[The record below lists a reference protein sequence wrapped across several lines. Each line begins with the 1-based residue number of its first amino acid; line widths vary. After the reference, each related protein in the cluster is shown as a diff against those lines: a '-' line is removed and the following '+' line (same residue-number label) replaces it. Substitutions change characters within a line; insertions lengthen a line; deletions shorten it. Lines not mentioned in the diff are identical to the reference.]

1 MIWEGERRMLHYALV
16 FFIVAILAALFG
28 FSGFAVGAAEI
39 AKGLFFVF
47 VFLFVVSFV
56 LGILKRTP

>member
-16 FFIVAILAALFG
+16 FFIVAVLTAIFG
-28 FSGFAVGAAEI
+28 FSGIAVAAAEI

-47 VFLFVVSFV
+47 VSLAAVSFV

>member
-1 MIWEGERRMLHYALV
+1 MLHYALV

-28 FSGFAVGAAEI
+28 FSGIEVGAAEI
-39 AKGLFFVF
+39 AQGLFFVF
-47 VFLFVVSFV
+47 VLLFVFTFV